1 MKLTVILERIALTLM
16 FTVTRSFMNDCSE
29 NLCGSTSEA
38 CVVSSSGWA
47 LVPYD
52 EKTLTIAD
60 FYRDE
65 RRLQFAEFTVT
76 INQNWQEIGVAA
88 VVWDAVSLTKF
99 LIVTSYVN
107 RENNTAD
114 FSAVWLGY
122 ALYRVSST

>member
-1 MKLTVILERIALTLM
+1 MKLTVILERIALTFM

-29 NLCGSTSEA
+29 NRCGSTSEA

-65 RRLQFAEFTVT
+65 RRLHFAEFTVT

-88 VVWDAVSLTKF
+88 VVWDAVSF
-99 LIVTSYVN
+99 
-107 RENNTAD
+107 
-114 FSAVWLGY
+114 
-122 ALYRVSST
+122 

>member
-29 NLCGSTSEA
+29 NRCGSTSEA
-38 CVVSSSGWA
+38 CVVSSSDWA

-88 VVWDAVSLTKF
+88 VVWDAVSF
-99 LIVTSYVN
+99 
-107 RENNTAD
+107 
-114 FSAVWLGY
+114 
-122 ALYRVSST
+122 